1 MPISHPSMPSV
12 PDGLH
17 VDDLTLN
24 TAGLVI
30 TAHTTAPPQ
39 PVRVATDPRRA
50 LTSAYWRILEDPPW
64 QDRTVTW
71 HLRVRRSPCG
81 HCPGRILAEPAA
93 GLGSRKA
100 RRSERLAEAQTDIG
114 MVLGGEPDAR
124 SSRRPAMPVSGDTRS
139 TDQGDR
145 MPSRSIAQR
154 RASPDPGRPVR
165 ALPPC
170 PRPEPARPYHL
181 LRRGTPAAR
190 SMQRHRSPSRGV
202 RAGLHGRRRHRP
214 ALGRTAEVGGP
225 GSTAFRPDPLDTP
238 HHPVADGRSSRA
250 AARGSRLHRR
260 ALHGA
265 TALEAGGRGYPRLRG
280 SPASG
285 RSRRTDTLAGGCRSR

>member
-1 MPISHPSMPSV
+1 
-12 PDGLH
+12 
-17 VDDLTLN
+17 
-24 TAGLVI
+24 
-30 TAHTTAPPQ
+30 
-39 PVRVATDPRRA
+39 VA
-50 LTSAYWRILEDPPW
+50 
-64 QDRTVTW
+64 
-71 HLRVRRSPCG
+71 
-81 HCPGRILAEPAA
+81 
-93 GLGSRKA
+93 
-100 RRSERLAEAQTDIG
+100 RSERDVAPAHAPLPLRPLPGADPCRTRSGAGVTQSAPKRTIG
-114 MVLGGEPDAR
+114 RGADRHRHGTRRGPGAR
-124 SSRRPAMPVSGDTRS
+124 SSRRPAMPVGGDTRS
-139 TDQGDR
+139 SDQGDR
-145 MPSRSIAQR
+145 TPSRSIAQR

-190 SMQRHRSPSRGV
+190 STQRHRSPSRGA

-238 HHPVADGRSSRA
+238 HHPVADGRSSRVV
-250 AARGSRLHRR
+250 ARGSRLHRR

-265 TALEAGGRGYPRLRG
+265 TALEAGGRGRPRLRG

-285 RSRRTDTLAGGCRSR
+285 RSRRTDTLTGGCRSR